1 MTTKKSTPV
10 GEWQTSWFRFKLADG
25 RVVVAPA
32 HGAGGLFR
40 GAHGEKQIRR
50 AIRAAKAGEPTG
62 YYEPK
67 PGHMLVWPQYSFAD
81 NGPEMT
87 IPLAGATVRLVK
99 ATRERTR
106 AHKAGKAA
114 LGPDDWA
121 AKPTSRQHAT
131 KKSPARLD
139 REIAEVL
146 SPFEGM
152 RVVVTKIGAKR
163 HGVRPGLTGKIKRV
177 ASADVRHGSPTSRAR
192 VLVSVHGTEFS
203 TNWPT
208 DALQIA

>member
-1 MTTKKSTPV
+1 MPTKKSPPV
-10 GEWQTSWFRFKLADG
+10 SEWQTSWFRFKLADG

-40 GAHGEKQIRR
+40 GTHGEKQIRR
-50 AIRAAKAGEPTG
+50 AIRAAEAGDPTG

-81 NGPEMT
+81 NGPEMN

-121 AKPTSRQHAT
+121 ANARTKVHHAT
-131 KKSPARLD
+131 KKSPAQLQ
-139 REIAEVL
+139 REIAEAL
-146 SPFEGM
+146 KKTGYYEDMYGKGSTPLPGPSASYDLGYLDGLNGRKSKTREKFYRGGWESG
-152 RVVVTKIGAKR
+152 RSA
-163 HGVRPGLTGKIKRV
+163 RPRKSGR
-177 ASADVRHGSPTSRAR
+177 
-192 VLVSVHGTEFS
+192 
-203 TNWPT
+203 
-208 DALQIA
+208 